1 MKYERL
7 YTADEVDGMI
17 ARAKA
22 AAAQPAPVQP
32 VGKVIASVPH
42 LRSISVELLPEV
54 PVPPEDSL
62 IYAIPPAAQ
71 QEHEPENEPYVSLAS
86 VQEPVAW
93 PCVIAEADFEQD
105 TITLKMQCSDYK
117 VGAGKHWLHATK
129 PAAQPAPA
137 KIGTIGHIDNGK
149 ATLTASILSALQAT
163 PPAATGLSKLEQL
176 LAFCDFESK
185 HRTPP
190 KGKKHIALWAYEE
203 IEHWQDRAL
212 KAEAKLAQPKQE
224 PVYHLRQYGDVTKEQ
239 FERYAQTGSITPP
252 AAQRT
257 WVGLTDDEI
266 SHMWRNLPPASHD
279 FARAIE
285 QRLKEKNNG

>member
-1 MKYERL
+1 MTDRQLLQQALDAMERYQVKRQDFDTFADEIAALNERL
-7 YTADEVDGMI
+7 AHCD
-17 ARAKA
+17 RC
-22 AAAQPAPVQP
+22 
-32 VGKVIASVPH
+32 GKKLGGEGDIH
-42 LRSISVELLPEV
+42 T
-54 PVPPEDSL
+54 
-62 IYAIPPAAQ
+62 
-71 QEHEPENEPYVSLAS
+71 
-86 VQEPVAW
+86 
-93 PCVIAEADFEQD
+93 C
-105 TITLKMQCSDYK
+105 
-117 VGAGKHWLHATK
+117 
-129 PAAQPAPA
+129 
-137 KIGTIGHIDNGK
+137 
-149 ATLTASILSALQAT
+149 T

-285 QRLKEKNNG
+285 KRLKEKNNG